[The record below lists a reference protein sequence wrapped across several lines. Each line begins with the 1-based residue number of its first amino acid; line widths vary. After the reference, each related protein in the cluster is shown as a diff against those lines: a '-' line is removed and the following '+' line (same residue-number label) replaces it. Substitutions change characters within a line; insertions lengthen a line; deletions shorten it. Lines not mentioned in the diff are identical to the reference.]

1 MARTAATYRESWPS
15 LRRHSESVCSL
26 GWCPDLGSLL
36 YVTALV
42 EQCPVLTTRDAEDE
56 MR

>member
-1 MARTAATYRESWPS
+1 MARTAATYRGSWPS